1 MQVLYTILL
10 YLIQPLI
17 WLKLLIRSRKAPD
30 YRKRLPERYGFCKN
44 KVQPHGILLHCVS
57 VGETIAAIP
66 LIKQLQLRY
75 PTLPITVTTM
85 TPTGSN
91 QVKKSLGNSVS
102 HVYLPY
108 DLPGSLRRFFNI
120 LRPQIVIIMETEL
133 WPNLICSLHRR
144 HIPLIIANARLS
156 QRSATGYAKLGK
168 SIRRLLP
175 KISHIAVQNQFDYER
190 FIALGMPIKQMS
202 VTGSIKFDITLT
214 DEQQHIIA
222 DLKSN
227 WSYQRLVW
235 IAASTHQGEDDLI
248 LLTHKML
255 LQRWPDLLLVI
266 VPRHP
271 ERFAV
276 VEKLIADNG
285 FCYQLHSEKQV
296 PIAQTQVILGNTMG
310 ELMSLYGLADIAFVG
325 GSLVERGGH
334 NPLEPA
340 LHHLPIIMGE
350 YIFNFTVICQQLIQA
365 NGLWLAKSTTND
377 LFTKLNQLIA
387 DQQLRTAMGE
397 NAFQVLKQNQGALMR
412 LLDIIEQQL
421 SIKGIISC

>member
-30 YRKRLPERYGFCKN
+30 YRKRLHERYGFCKN
-44 KVQPHGILLHCVS
+44 KVQPNGILLHCVS

-66 LIKQLQLRY
+66 LIKQLQQRY

-91 QVKKSLGNSVS
+91 QVKKSLGHSVS

-108 DLPGSLRRFFNI
+108 DLPCSLRRFFNI
-120 LRPQIVIIMETEL
+120 LRPQVVIIMETEL
-133 WPNLICSLHRR
+133 WPNLICALHRR
-144 HIPLIIANARLS
+144 RIPLIIANARLS

-168 SIRRLLP
+168 SIRHLLP
-175 KISHIAVQNQFDYER
+175 KINYIAAQNEFDYSR
-190 FIALGMPIKQMS
+190 FIALGTPTNQIS

-222 DLKSN
+222 ALKSN
-227 WSYQRLVW
+227 WPSQRLVW
-235 IAASTHQGEDDLI
+235 IAASTHPGEDDII

-255 LQRWPDLLLVI
+255 LQQWPDLLLVI

-271 ERFAV
+271 ERFTA
-276 VEKLIADNG
+276 VEKLIANNG
-285 FCYQLHSEKQV
+285 FCYQLYSEKQI
-296 PIAQTQVILGNTMG
+296 PTLQTQVILGNTMG

-350 YIFNFTVICQQLIQA
+350 YIYNFTVICQQLINA
-365 NGLWLAKSTTND
+365 NGLWLVKSTSED

-387 DQQLRTAMGE
+387 DRKLRTAMGE

-412 LLDIIEQQL
+412 LVDIIEQQ
-421 SIKGIISC
+421 INTKGI